1 MRNAKEQG
9 SRGKIAWS
17 PVKWEASLGVSVNYS
32 IFLLVRDGT
41 RTFCIKVPRKSYSP
55 TLTVV
60 FTALEKRCLVPADG
74 VNSIKSL
81 FCRPM
86 SDVCACWRGGCYC
99 RGRSAAF
106 QDFLNT
112 RQAHSWWWPNSFASL
127 CSSCANGR
135 REKCELCRSLR
146 PEVTAGK

>member
-1 MRNAKEQG
+1 MRNSKKQG

-17 PVKWEASLGVSVNYS
+17 PVMWEVSLGVNVNYS
-32 IFLLVRDGT
+32 IFLPCKGRNQNLLHQSPQKILPSNLDCCFQCT
-41 RTFCIKVPRKSYSP
+41 RKW
-55 TLTVV
+55 
-60 FTALEKRCLVPADG
+60 CLASADA

-81 FCRPM
+81 FCRPTL
-86 SDVCACWRGGCYC
+86 DVYACWRGGCYC
-99 RGRSAAF
+99 RGGSAAF

-112 RQAHSWWWPNSFASL
+112 WQSHSWWWPNSFASL

>member
-1 MRNAKEQG
+1 MRNSKKQG

-17 PVKWEASLGVSVNYS
+17 PVMWEVSLGVNVNYS
-32 IFLLVRDGT
+32 IFLPVRDGT
-41 RTFCIKVPRKSYSP
+41 RTVCIKVLRKSYPP

-60 FTALEKRCLVPADG
+60 FNALENDVSRLQTPSTASSLSFAVPHWMCTPAGEGAVIVGADQR
-74 VNSIKSL
+74 L
-81 FCRPM
+81 FKTF
-86 SDVCACWRGGCYC
+86 S
-99 RGRSAAF
+99 
-106 QDFLNT
+106 NT
-112 RQAHSWWWPNSFASL
+112 WQSHSWWWPNSFASL